1 MNHDSFCIYKTAL
14 GRNFAE
20 KLAMNHIFLPEKKYL
35 THSRSNRHPRG
46 FALVISL
53 SLMVLLTV
61 LAVGLL
67 TLSTVSLRASGQS
80 DAMQTAR
87 ANARMALSMAI
98 GQLQKNAGADQ
109 RITAPA
115 AIANESAPRWLAG
128 VWNGKLPTATTPVPD
143 KDNEFLGYL
152 ASGTEEGASSP
163 SNLPDTSEGAEL
175 LGEGSLG
182 KNATAADTVLAKKIG
197 TPSTDG
203 KTLGGR
209 YAWAVFDEGTKAK
222 VDIVREERTDL
233 GNGARQ
239 AAMGAAPRFG
249 MEAVE
254 AFESYGWNEETGQG
268 RMFTLPT
275 GDLIEDMPE
284 LAGHQHEVTV
294 VSKGLV
300 TDAARGGLRKDLSL
314 LFSQSS
320 LPSDYSNRRIYD
332 EETVLNETSNPYWA
346 QAFEYANLYNK
357 LSGTNLKAAV
367 PAGYNPVK
375 YDARSRTY
383 KANPQ
388 AGKGMTLMPVVAK
401 VQMQFSMVA
410 KDAHGP
416 WAGGKDKQTG
426 TAEDNYMVYLIYSPI
441 VTLYNPYSVP
451 LTFDELRIDFKDL
464 PVGFRFYRNG
474 QPLTRTMAHF
484 NQLYVDMDGNSSTPK
499 TFGINVRNSYSPS
512 RVGAITMQ
520 PGENRVF
527 GESVDGKWSFASNDG
542 SFFDWKNAG
551 GTGFTG
557 NIPLAPG
564 YPSQGVGFWLDWLT
578 PDELKY
584 TDDNWGVLP
593 LSLSDTIDVGFGP
606 MKSTATTGPRLS
618 IELNLVQGSTKRR
631 SGTLDLDYVDD
642 NTLRSALSKGS
653 STFPNGEE
661 RLERPYLGSEM
672 YESPSTPLKNFTRAK
687 AFAQFSFYA
696 KTTLESDSASKPWV
710 QGGHV
715 SSLVGIDLA
724 KEQMG
729 IHPFEVS
736 LKRLAPSY
744 KFPCDALNRGKFFT
758 GHSEANG
765 TRIAPQYEV
774 PLLPVE
780 SLAQLRHAQLC
791 NQGFLPGATYT
802 VGESFASGMIPA
814 NAVSAAGTKDYRLLD
829 HAWMA
834 NTALWDGYYF
844 STLSPYA
851 GPVLGTRSLSSVA
864 EKFFNGEEKLLNPR
878 MVPAGNTSPEET
890 VAELTDGGGYLTSAA
905 HLMID
910 GAFNVN
916 STSVAAWT
924 ALLASLN
931 KEDID
936 TYELADGAAT
946 PAASVQSKVDFPFS
960 RMRRATGGPVE
971 KAGTFQGRH
980 ARWTGMRSLEKGQIE
995 DLAENIVEEIRERGP
1010 FLSLA
1015 EFVNRSPGG
1024 DKEKAVAGA
1033 LQSAID
1039 KTDSINARFSEDSRS
1054 FTAQELAGLLFPE
1067 AIGQGLN
1074 AAGAPGY
1081 LTQGDI
1087 LSAVGPVVAV
1097 RSDTFR
1103 IRSYGEA
1110 LDPQSKIVARAW
1122 CEAVVQRVPE
1132 FVDPSDA
1139 PETATASLKDIN
1151 KAFGRRFVV
1160 TSFRWLG
1167 KEEV

>member
-1 MNHDSFCIYKTAL
+1 MNRTYILKKQRFLLDS
-14 GRNFAE
+14 
-20 KLAMNHIFLPEKKYL
+20 
-35 THSRSNRHPRG
+35 SNRRDRG
-46 FALVISL
+46 FALVIAI

-61 LAVGLL
+61 LAVGLM
-67 TLSTVSLRASGQS
+67 TLATVSLRASGQS
-80 DAMQTAR
+80 EAMQEAR
-87 ANARMALSMAI
+87 GNARMALAMAI

-109 RITAPA
+109 KITAPA
-115 AIANESAPRWLAG
+115 TIANESAPRWLAG
-128 VWNGKLPTATTPVPD
+128 VWNGKLPTASTPVPD
-143 KDNEFLGYL
+143 KDGQFLGYL
-152 ASGTEEGASSP
+152 VSGTEGGGSSSP
-163 SNLPDTSEGAEL
+163 NSLPDNGDGAEL

-182 KNATAADTVLAKKIG
+182 EEASVTDKVLAKKIG
-197 TPSTDG
+197 TPSASG
-203 KTLGGR
+203 KGSGGR
-209 YAWAVFDEGTKAK
+209 YAWAVLDEGTKAK
-222 VDIVREERTDL
+222 VDLVREERQDL

-249 MEAVE
+249 LEAVE
-254 AFESYGWNEETGQG
+254 GLDGYEWHKESDQG

-284 LAGHQHEVTV
+284 LAERQHELTV

-314 LFSQSS
+314 LFAQPS

-332 EETVLNETSNPYWA
+332 EASVLNEVSNPYWA

-357 LSGTNLKAAV
+357 LSGANLKAAV
-367 PAGYNPVK
+367 PSGYNPVK
-375 YDARSRTY
+375 YDARARTY

-388 AGKGMTLMPVVAK
+388 AAKGMILMPVVAK
-401 VQMQFSMVA
+401 VQMQFSMVV
-410 KDAHGP
+410 KDAHGN
-416 WAGGKDKQTG
+416 WVGGLDQNPS
-426 TAEDNYMVYLIYSPI
+426 TAEDNYMVYMIYSPI
-441 VTLYNPYSVP
+441 VTLYNPYNVP
-451 LTFDELRIDFKDL
+451 LTFDELRLDFKDL

-474 QPLTRTMAHF
+474 QAQTSSMAHF
-484 NQLYVDMDGNSSTPK
+484 NQLYVYHPNSSDVPK
-499 TFGINVRNSYSPS
+499 TFGLNIRSSYSKTKVAP
-512 RVGAITMQ
+512 IMMQ

-527 GESVDGKWSFASNDG
+527 GESVSGDLSWNSGSG
-542 SFFDWKNAG
+542 SFFDWVNSG
-551 GTGFTG
+551 GTGMTADL
-557 NIPLAPG
+557 PLAPG
-564 YPSQGVGFWLDWLT
+564 YPSQGVGYWIDWLT
-578 PDELKY
+578 PQHIR
-584 TDDNWGVLP
+584 TAADDGQGILP
-593 LSLSDTIDVGFGP
+593 LKLSDTIDVGFGP

-618 IELNLVQGSTKRR
+618 IEMHLVQGSAKRR

-642 NTLRSALSKGS
+642 NTLRDALSKGS

-672 YESPSTPLKNFTRAK
+672 YEGPSTPLKNFTRAK

-696 KTTLESDSASKPWV
+696 KTTLDSDTVTRPWV
-710 QGGHV
+710 QGGHAT
-715 SSLVGIDLA
+715 SLVGIDLA
-724 KEQMG
+724 KEQMDVQ
-729 IHPFEVS
+729 PFEVS
-736 LKRLAPSY
+736 LKRLSPSY

-774 PLLPVE
+774 PLLPVA

-814 NAVSAAGTKDYRLLD
+814 NVLSAPSTKDYRLLD

-834 NTALWDGYYF
+834 NNALWDGYYF
-844 STLSPYA
+844 STLSPHA
-851 GPVLGTRSLSSVA
+851 GPVLGTRTLGSVA

-878 MVPAGNTSPEET
+878 MVPAGNTPPEET
-890 VAELTDGGGYLTSAA
+890 VAELTDGAGYLTSAA

-931 KEDID
+931 QEDID

-946 PAASVQSKVDFPFS
+946 PAASVQSAVDFPFS

-971 KAGTFQGRH
+971 DAGMFQGRH

-995 DLAENIVEEIRERGP
+995 DLARNIVEEIRERGP

-1015 EFVNRSPGG
+1015 EFVNRRPGG
-1024 DKEKAVAGA
+1024 DKEKARSGA
-1033 LQSAID
+1033 LQAAID
-1039 KTDSINARFSEDSRS
+1039 RTDSINARFHEDSK
-1054 FTAQELAGLLFPE
+1054 TYGAGDLAGFSFPE
-1067 AIGQGLN
+1067 AMQGMN

-1087 LSAVGPVVAV
+1087 LAAVGPVVAV

-1110 LDPQSKIVARAW
+1110 LDPEGRIIARAW
-1122 CEAVVQRVPE
+1122 CEAVVQRMPE
-1132 FVDPSDA
+1132 FVDSSDA
-1139 PETATASLKDIN
+1139 PETATESLTDIN
-1151 KAFGRRFVV
+1151 KAFGRRFTV